1 MAEEPLAQ
9 GAPLVLMHPDDDVAT
24 ALRDLAPGEV
34 LACGNGARRRRLEI
48 RQAIPFGHKV
58 AVAALSAGQPVR
70 KYGAVIGRAMTAI
83 APGEHVHVHNL
94 EGIRGRGDLAAR
106 GGEAGPGAASG

>member
-9 GAPLVLMHPDDDVAT
+9 GAPLVLMHADDDVAT

-34 LACGNGARRRRLEI
+34 LPCGSGARRRQLEI

-58 AVAALSAGQPVR
+58 AVTTLAAGQPVR
-70 KYGAVIGRAMTAI
+70 KYGAVIGRATTAI

-94 EGIRGRGDLAAR
+94 EGIRGRGDLAAH
-106 GGEAGPGAASG
+106 GGGADADAASG